1 MSDSVHQI
9 LELADGRI
17 AQRKYAEAQSALNQL
32 AAGGLVGREAAW
44 FHLLTAEVELS
55 LDPSRDL
62 RRELGLALDFYKNS
76 DEIDKLAR
84 TRYLQGR
91 QFLDREDAAQAG
103 EAFLD
108 AYVWYKRCDNP
119 AGQAKAAYQLS
130 DAVYRSGSLADA
142 IRYLTRAVE
151 LVAHLDDTER
161 HLSVSIRLAQL
172 YYLSGRLAD
181 SVAEFEKIPTI
192 LARSNQVPAAL
203 YFLES
208 AVPLALR
215 GDFAAA
221 RRTLAMAVPHPI
233 SPGRGQA
240 LYHKNFGWIMLLEAD
255 FAGAEQHLGK
265 ALSLAHDAAAGS
277 LVTAEIEHR
286 LGEICVHWRQ
296 LPRAR
301 QYAASASAS
310 ARHCQDP
317 VEIGLCHRLFAEI
330 ALADGDEEAARSS
343 FAEALELLAKV
354 GAEYELAITRYRA
367 AQSRLFQS
375 ENRMALLYQ
384 AREYFQREAVELWV
398 NEINA
403 LIGQDTVAGVW
414 SEGSAG
420 SGPFPVTASRI
431 MNEVAALAE
440 RVATT
445 AMAVFLTGA
454 TGTGKDFLAR
464 YLHRRSKRTGRFV
477 ALNSASIPD
486 DMTEAELF
494 GYRKGAFTGAD
505 RDKKGLIEEAD
516 DGTLYLNELADS
528 SAGLQAKLLDV
539 LERRTFRR
547 LGEVKERKSDFRL
560 ITATNR
566 DIEGSIREG
575 RVRVDLYH
583 RLSEVTIHLPPLNDR
598 IEDIAELVTQFLA
611 ASGISREEN
620 PSAFARLVKAFCG
633 RRWPGNVRQL
643 KAETERLA
651 LMTKG
656 DMTLMAEF
664 ALRDTPS
671 ERDRLQQLLEQTGW
685 NRREVARIL
694 GISEMTVRRRIRKY
708 RLDPDS

>member
-1 MSDSVHQI
+1 MSDSVYQI
-9 LELADGRI
+9 LQLVDSRI
-17 AQRKYAEAQSALNQL
+17 LQRRYAEAQSALNQL
-32 AAGGLVGREAAW
+32 APGGLAGREAAW

-84 TRYLQGR
+84 TRYLQGL

-108 AYVWYKRCDNP
+108 AYVWYKRCDHP
-119 AGQAKAAYQLS
+119 AGQAEAASQLS
-130 DAVYRSGSLADA
+130 DAVYRSGSLAAA
-142 IRYLTRAVE
+142 IRHLTKAVE
-151 LVAHLDDTER
+151 LFAQLDDTGR
-161 HLSVSIRLAQL
+161 RLSASIRLARL
-172 YYLSGRLAD
+172 YYLSGRLTD
-181 SVAEFEKIPTI
+181 SLAEFEKIPTA
-192 LARSNQVPAAL
+192 LLQSDQAPTAL

-208 AVPLALR
+208 AIPMALR

-221 RRTLAMAVPHPI
+221 RRALAMAVPRLV
-233 SPGRGQA
+233 SPGREQA
-240 LYHKNFGWIMLLEAD
+240 LYHKNLGWISLLDTD
-255 FAGAEQHLGK
+255 FAGAEQHLRE
-265 ALSLAHDAAAGS
+265 ALSPAHDAAVGS
-277 LVTAEIEHR
+277 LVMAEIEHR
-286 LGEICVHWRQ
+286 LGEICVHRRR
-296 LPRAR
+296 LPQAR
-301 QYAASASAS
+301 QYAESASAV
-310 ARHCQDP
+310 ARHYQDP
-317 VEIGLCHRLFAEI
+317 VEKGLCHRLFAEI
-330 ALADGDEEAARSS
+330 ALADDDQDMARSS
-343 FAEALELLAKV
+343 FTQAQELLAEV

-367 AQSRLFQS
+367 AQSRLFAA

-384 AREYFQREAVELWV
+384 AREYFQREAVDLWV

-403 LIGQDTVAGVW
+403 QIGQENAAGALPA
-414 SEGSAG
+414 GPAG
-420 SGPFPVTASRI
+420 SGPPLVTASRI
-431 MNEVAALAE
+431 MKEVVALAE

-445 AMAVFLTGA
+445 DMAIFLTGA

-464 YLHRRSKRTGRFV
+464 YLHHRSRRTGRFV

-547 LGEVKERKSDFRL
+547 LGEVKERRSDFRL

-566 DIEGSIREG
+566 DIERSVREG

-583 RLSEVTIHLPPLNDR
+583 RLSEVTIHLPSLNDR
-598 IEDIAELVTQFLA
+598 LEDIENLATQFLA
-611 ASGISREEN
+611 VSGISREGN
-620 PSAFARLVKAFCG
+620 PPAFGRLVKAFCG

-656 DMTLMAEF
+656 DMTLMVEI
-664 ALRDTPS
+664 ALHDTPS
-671 ERDRLQQLLEQTGW
+671 ERDRLLQLLEQAGW

-708 RLDPDS
+708 RLGPNT